1 MRERVVDFVGRMI
14 AKWLIGSIIFSIIGT
29 VAYIIIL
36 ILYFADVI

>member
-14 AKWLIGSIIFSIIGT
+14 VKWLIGSIISSIIGL
-29 VAYIIIL
+29 VATIIML